1 MRLFGLLVILIV
13 ALSLICALLLTIEP
27 TKAPKEEEKPKLL
40 PKQRE
45 IFLPMPRL
53 SGDMSVEEAIARR
66 RSVREYLDSPLKIE
80 EISQLLWSAQG
91 ITDVRRGFRVAPSAG
106 ATYPLEVYLVVR
118 EGGVEGLEPG
128 IYKYDSHRH
137 SLMLLKLGDFSKEL
151 YSAALNQEWVLE
163 APINLVV
170 TAVYE
175 RTTSR
180 YGERGIRYVHMEVGH
195 VGQNVYLQATAL
207 NLGTV
212 VIGAFHDE
220 EVKRIISVPDEV
232 PLYIMPVGRV
242 RRLHELTQQ
251 ELEEYYN
258 ERRGG

>member
-1 MRLFGLLVILIV
+1 MRLFELLVVVIV
-13 ALSLICALLLTIEP
+13 AILLICALLLTIEFIR
-27 TKAPKEEEKPKLL
+27 APAEEEKPKML

-66 RSVREYLDSPLKIE
+66 RSVREYINSPLKIE
-80 EISQLLWSAQG
+80 EVSQLLWSAQG
-91 ITDVRRGFRVAPSAG
+91 ITDVRRGFRAAPSAG

-128 IYKYDSHRH
+128 IYKYDPHRH
-137 SLMLLKLGDFSKEL
+137 SLMLVKPRDFSKEL
-151 YSAALNQEWVLE
+151 YSAALNQDWVLE

-175 RTTSR
+175 RTTRR

-212 VIGAFHDE
+212 VIGAFYDE
-220 EVKRIISVPDEV
+220 EVKRIIGTPDEA

-242 RRLHELTQQ
+242 QRLHELTQQ
-251 ELEEYYN
+251 ELEEYYS
-258 ERRGG
+258 EKRGS